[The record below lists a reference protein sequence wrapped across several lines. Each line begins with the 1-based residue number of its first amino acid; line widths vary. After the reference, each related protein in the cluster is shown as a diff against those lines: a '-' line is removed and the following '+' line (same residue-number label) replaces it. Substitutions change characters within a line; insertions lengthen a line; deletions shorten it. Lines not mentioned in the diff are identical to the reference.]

1 MSFPRGRRNGYFGL
15 YILFL
20 LTVAVDG
27 FYPRLA
33 LLIDLDNDRKS
44 HCQGRPTRATLR
56 TSFPS
61 RPKRVCRC
69 HFYFLGQC
77 AAAACPDTTSR
88 SCLPLSH
95 RYTIILACKK
105 IYPRLCSVNCR

>member
-1 MSFPRGRRNGYFGL
+1 MSFPRGWRNGYFGL

-20 LTVAVDG
+20 LTAAAADG

-61 RPKRVCRC
+61 RPNRVCRC

-77 AAAACPDTTSR
+77 AAAAAACPDTKMR
-88 SCLPLSH
+88 SYLPLATL
-95 RYTIILACKK
+95 Y
-105 IYPRLCSVNCR
+105 